1 MSKQAPKWSPDE
13 VEELRYLAGQGLRP
27 SVIARQLGRTVA
39 GVRGK
44 AISCGIPL
52 VGERSR
58 AGVTLRRPQAC
69 DLSSPRGLAVPA

>member
-1 MSKQAPKWSPDE
+1 MLKQAAKWSPDE
-13 VEELRYLAGQGLRP
+13 VEELRYLASQGVRP

-52 VGERSR
+52 VGERSIE
-58 AGVTLRRPQAC
+58 GVTLRRSNGCGPA
-69 DLSSPRGLAVPA
+69 LSRGLGVPA